1 MSEKIISEIRFV
13 ETDDGFRVEVKGD
26 FERLKNMDWGSGWG
40 SGPCGPDFSSFMGFG
55 HGRRFWKRR
64 RHGHGRHQGHG
75 RHHGPPP
82 GARPW
87 WFWDADEPEEDIDY
101 DMPPKNV

>member
-13 ETDDGFRVEVKGD
+13 ETEDVFRIGVKGD
-26 FERLKNMDWGSGWG
+26 MERLKNMDWGP
-40 SGPCGPDFSSFMGFG
+40 GPCGPDFPSFMDFG
-55 HGRRFWKRR
+55 PGRRFWKWRR
-64 RHGHGRHQGHG
+64 RGRHGHG

-87 WFWDADEPEEDIDY
+87 WYWDADEPEEDPDF